1 MMSETFD
8 VSLLRQVTA
17 PQGKLSIARYHVSLD
32 KNVKRDSHKKGGGS
46 APEPPPDERGGR
58 TDGPGHEGG
67 EGGKI
72 DITI

>member
-17 PQGKLSIARYHVSLD
+17 PQGKLSIAKHHVSLD
-32 KNVKRDSHKKGGGS
+32 KFVKRDEHKKGGGS
-46 APEPPPDERGGR
+46 MPKPPQDERGGR
-58 TDGPGHEGG
+58 TDNPGPEGA
-67 EGGKI
+67 EKGKI